1 MKTIHHL
8 DALLDAL
15 ALGERELCTPP
26 HAMGYL
32 GAGYLAAM
40 VEAAKEQ
47 APAVD
52 FILWC
57 DCGNDPAHAMAG
69 LRAGLKHL
77 TIDVSGTMLLKLQ
90 QMGQQVGGVVK
101 AKEVA

>member
-8 DALLDAL
+8 DELLDAL

-26 HAMGYL
+26 NALGYL

-40 VEAAKEQ
+40 IEAARDQ
-47 APAVD
+47 APDVG
-52 FILWC
+52 FVLWC
-57 DCGNDPAHAMAG
+57 DCGTDPAHAMAA

-77 TIDVSGTMLLKLQ
+77 TITTTDTLLLKLQ
-90 QMGQQVGGVVK
+90 QMGEHTGAVIRG
-101 AKEVA
+101 

>member
-8 DALLDAL
+8 EDLLDAL

-26 HAMGYL
+26 NAVGYL

-40 VEAAKEQ
+40 IAAARDQ

-52 FILWC
+52 FVLWC

-77 TIDVSGTMLLKLQ
+77 TIDVSDTLLVKLQ
-90 QMGQQVGGVVK
+90 QMGEQTGAVVRG
-101 AKEVA
+101 AKG